1 MRVFVSA
8 LVLLA
13 IVIVYGCESNDNN
26 TVNSIPK
33 YHNVYPVFHV
43 KIDNG
48 YRTFGVDSAQ
58 LTVTPEIG
66 WLGPAYTDPN
76 GFLGTMASG
85 TFISK
90 IDTVDTTIDNI
101 DTTVVD
107 TSYVV
112 FGFTPSQKYTFDF
125 SRSEPFTWRDSF
137 RADFV
142 TTIDSQWLLLSADT
156 THNTN
161 ILDPGHPPESVL
173 YKVVK
178 NPASTLNPPPNR
190 VETLSVLYGKWFDTL
205 FAVTDSAGTA
215 AFPPDT
221 FIRQNVR
228 WGFWYRVDSF
238 YLPPDPEVWCD
249 SMEYV
254 ETVDTFITVTYDTFT
269 VVDTVAQWLECDP
282 HMDTTKVRIY
292 RNYGWG
298 TYASNGQPIPRLD
311 TTTHFAF
318 LDTAK
323 ALDITPSG
331 LTIYTLEISPDSL
344 DTVAIDT
351 SGVDIYFIQNGDTT
365 AVNNLI
371 MDLTMPPVEVFPAYR
386 YLLKQQTP

>member
-33 YHNVYPVFHV
+33 YHNVYPAFHL

-48 YRTFGVDSAQ
+48 YRTFGVDSAL
-58 LTVTPEIG
+58 LTVTPSVG
-66 WLGPAYTDPN
+66 WPGPVYSDMN
-76 GFLGTMASG
+76 GFLGTLSSG
-85 TFISK
+85 TFINS
-90 IDTVDTTIDNI
+90 I
-101 DTTVVD
+101 DTTVIDDTTIQVD
-107 TSYVV
+107 TSYDVY
-112 FGFTPSQKYTFDF
+112 GFTPSQKYTFDF
-125 SRSEPFTWRDSF
+125 SRSDPFIWRDSF

-142 TTIDSQWLLLSADT
+142 TTIDSQWLLLTADT
-156 THNTN
+156 TNNTN
-161 ILDPGHPPESVL
+161 VLDPGRPPESVL

-178 NPASTLNPPPNR
+178 NPASNLNPPPNR

-221 FIRQNVR
+221 FVRQNVR

-249 SMEYV
+249 SMDYV
-254 ETVDTFITVTYDTFT
+254 EKETTFVTPTNDTFT
-269 VVDTVAQWLECDP
+269 VVDTVVQWFLCDR
-282 HMDTTKVRIY
+282 HMDTTKTRIY

-298 TYASNGQPIPRLD
+298 TYASNGQPIPRFD
-311 TTTHFAF
+311 TTAHFTF

-331 LTIYTLEISPDSL
+331 LTIYTLEISADSL
-344 DTVAIDT
+344 DTIAIDT
-351 SGVDIYFIQNGDTT
+351 SGVDIYFIQDGDTT
-365 AVNNLI
+365 MVNNLI

-386 YLLKQQTP
+386 YLIKQQTP